1 MTNTKVKQEETGLS
15 IQKINNEVELELSN
29 KESFATLIHTTFK
42 KLDQSLV
49 KPAMLEGMLRGFKL
63 KDFLEGNI
71 YAIQY
76 GSGYNLVTS
85 IDYSRKIGQR
95 SGIVGKDA
103 PVFETTPDG
112 NIVSCSVTVHKRQ
125 PDGYIGDFTSLVYF
139 AEYTTNLNQWK
150 TKPRTMIAK
159 VAEMHALRM
168 ACPEELAQSYVEEE
182 FEKKDTGITGTPI
195 DAFDPTPYEIQL
207 KETTTTEELSQAY
220 ASFPGKAK
228 AVLFDLKEKL
238 KAEYAKKGI

>member
-1 MTNTKVKQEETGLS
+1 MSDEKGLS
-15 IQKINNEVELELSN
+15 IQKINHEVELELSN

-42 KLDQSLV
+42 KLDQALV
-49 KPAMLEGMLRGFKL
+49 KPAMLEGMLRGFTL

-103 PVFETTPDG
+103 PVFVEKDD
-112 NIVSCSVTVHKRQ
+112 NIISCSVTVHKRQ
-125 PDGYIGDFTSLVYF
+125 KDGYIGDFTSLVYF
-139 AEYTTNLNQWK
+139 AEYTTNQNQWK
-150 TKPRTMIAK
+150 SKPRTMIAK

-195 DAFDPTPYEIQL
+195 DAFDPIPYQL
-207 KETTTTEELSQAY
+207 QLEGTGTTEDLIKVY
-220 ASFPGKAK
+220 AGFPGKAK